1 MQKQF
6 NFIGN
11 DDSGPEDYLNDWD
24 LECVTVKMISLLF
37 LSSKSLSL
45 GIFFKPQFE
54 PSYTSFRPRHDELF
68 YHLFFLPKSVCWDP

>member
-1 MQKQF
+1 MTKQF

-45 GIFFKPQFE
+45 GIFFKLQFE
-54 PSYTSFRPRHDELF
+54 PSYLISATT
-68 YHLFFLPKSVCWDP
+68 C